1 MKALNVILAVL
12 GGAAAGAAIGLLLA
26 PEKGEDTRKIIA
38 DFLKEKGIRLKKNK
52 FEALVDEIAEEIA
65 DVRYP
70 TRRHQPYR
78 K

>member
-26 PEKGEDTRKIIA
+26 PEKGKDTRKMIA

-52 FEALVDEIAEEIA
+52 FEALVDEIADEIA
-65 DVRYP
+65 EI
-70 TRRHQPYR
+70 

>member
-38 DFLKEKGIRLKKNK
+38 DFLKEKGISLKKNK

-65 DVRYP
+65 DV
-70 TRRHQPYR
+70 

>member
-65 DVRYP
+65 DV
-70 TRRHQPYR
+70 

>member
-12 GGAAAGAAIGLLLA
+12 GGAAAGAAIGLLLT

-65 DVRYP
+65 DV
-70 TRRHQPYR
+70 